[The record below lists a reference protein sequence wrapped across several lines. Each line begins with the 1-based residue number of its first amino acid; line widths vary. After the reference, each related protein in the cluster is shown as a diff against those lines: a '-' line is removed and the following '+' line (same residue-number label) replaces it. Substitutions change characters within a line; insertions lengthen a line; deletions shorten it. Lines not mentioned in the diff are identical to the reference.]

1 MFIDTT
7 SATFSAAPDSAPE
20 REAGELPMTWADAFP
35 WLGSGAL
42 FKDEPIDVANTERLR
57 DVARFI
63 AGSHDAKRLADC
75 FPFISPE
82 FELSGLVL
90 PNTVARYWAGRNYSV
105 FSDVATLRV
114 RSVGDIPQVG
124 SVMKARALAALAAE
138 NVRSA
143 LLQAHVGDEIAR
155 ATGTDVTGCTF
166 AEPFVPAVPGAGAA
180 TTAATTDTVAAPAA
194 TPAAAPAAGD
204 AKTERDT
211 EGAAR
216 YVRVSAAT
224 GAAAGAAAVD
234 VDATVAAAPSQPAA
248 TVPAQVAGDV
258 AAVTQWLVN
267 VGKAALPIDAPGLFD
282 GISGPAAGALA
293 RLRAT
298 PLFAWTNQV
307 DYTGRFSRRVADHVA
322 RLRGDQRVI
331 ARRAVSDAGDGGTDT
346 AQLSGWVRG
355 ILAEFISSDNELTDF
370 IVAVTNAAEDTPLAD
385 LIAAFPV
392 LTDVVYDLDAPLWRV
407 VAWLSGEFTDT
418 GSGFV
423 VRDGNCVATD

>member
-1 MFIDTT
+1 MFSDTT
-7 SATFSAAPDSAPE
+7 SATFSAAPE
-20 REAGELPMTWADAFP
+20 KEAGELPMTWADAFP

-42 FKDEPIDVANTERLR
+42 FKDEPIDVSNTERLR

-63 AGSHDAKRLADC
+63 SGSHDAKRLADC

-90 PNTVARYWAGRNYSV
+90 PNTVARHWRGKNYSV
-105 FSDVATLRV
+105 FADVATHRV

-124 SVMKARALAALAAE
+124 GVMKARALAALAAE

-180 TTAATTDTVAAPAA
+180 TTAATTDTVAAPDAV
-194 TPAAAPAAGD
+194 PAAGGD
-204 AKTERDT
+204 TEGDT
-211 EGAAR
+211 EGAAS

-234 VDATVAAAPSQPAA
+234 VDAAVAAAPSQPAA
-248 TVPAQVAGDV
+248 TVPAQVADDV
-258 AAVTQWLVN
+258 ATVTQWLVN

-282 GISGPAAGALA
+282 GISGPAADALA

-331 ARRAVSDAGDGGTDT
+331 ARRAVSDAGAGGTDT
-346 AQLSGWVRG
+346 AQLSG
-355 ILAEFISSDNELTDF
+355 
-370 IVAVTNAAEDTPLAD
+370 
-385 LIAAFPV
+385 
-392 LTDVVYDLDAPLWRV
+392 
-407 VAWLSGEFTDT
+407 
-418 GSGFV
+418 
-423 VRDGNCVATD
+423 